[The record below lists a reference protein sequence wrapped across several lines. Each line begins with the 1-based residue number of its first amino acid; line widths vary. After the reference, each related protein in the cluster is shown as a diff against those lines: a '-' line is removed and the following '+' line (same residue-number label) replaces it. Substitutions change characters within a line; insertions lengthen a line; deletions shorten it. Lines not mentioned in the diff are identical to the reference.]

1 VDKWRLRPCPMASLI
16 ASLLVIAWLLC
27 QPCLTFF
34 VQGTRIAQV
43 PAYAGLPF
51 TIRFLHSVQKTPVWE
66 NLQVE
71 QDGTL
76 TLLSTRYQSFGV
88 GLPFLES
95 EGDFHKEG
103 DYFVFDH
110 MNRHFPQLTLR
121 TGVGTRLTL
130 SVAGREYR
138 LYEAYPPGT
147 RVDIVVLPL
156 WRLAFWRPQG
166 R

>member
-1 VDKWRLRPCPMASLI
+1 M
-16 ASLLVIAWLLC
+16 
-27 QPCLTFF
+27 
-34 VQGTRIAQV
+34 
-43 PAYAGLPF
+43 
-51 TIRFLHSVQKTPVWE
+51 QKTPVWE

-95 EGDFHKEG
+95 EGDFHEEG

>member
-1 VDKWRLRPCPMASLI
+1 MRSKKSLPLRRKA
-16 ASLLVIAWLLC
+16 LLGEKRVSRWINGGC
-27 QPCLTFF
+27 
-34 VQGTRIAQV
+34 VRV
-43 PAYAGLPF
+43 PWPAF

-95 EGDFHKEG
+95 EGDFHEEG